1 MPPDTPSNTPSVN
14 SPLFLPLSPS
24 PLWTGSITLSLN
36 AKDHLSITGY
46 VSAQDGSY
54 NPRYPIY
61 DSRTATALYLPR
73 GVFVDMAELRLMDMA
88 GKIPPTVAY
97 TSFVDTDAAMEEAGP
112 QLLVFIAEATI
123 YPM

>member
-1 MPPDTPSNTPSVN
+1 MPPDTPSSTPSVN

-73 GVFVDMAELRLMDMA
+73 GVFVD
-88 GKIPPTVAY
+88 
-97 TSFVDTDAAMEEAGP
+97 TDAAMEEAGP